1 MMKQAEKRALV
12 AAFILI
18 LTGCVL
24 FGGVMSLLRW
34 DFTKLSTAQY
44 ETNTYEITEVFTDL
58 SIATDTA
65 DVVFLSSDDG
75 VCRVECYENPDFK
88 TSVYVADGA
97 LVIEPIETK
106 KWYQRIG
113 INFEMPKITVYLP
126 QAEYGALSVKLTT
139 GDLEIPEDL
148 TFASADIAAST
159 GDVSLSASVG
169 QDIRIRITTG
179 NARLEGLSCASLD
192 LSLTTGDVALSGLAA
207 SGDLTLTVTTG
218 DVTLAAVTCRHFTSD
233 GSTGDLILDNVIASA
248 KLSVTRTTG
257 DVTFTKSDA
266 AEIAIKTTTG
276 DVKGSLLSDKI
287 FFPKTTTG
295 SYEVPQ
301 TTAGGKC
308 EISTTTGDIR
318 ITVCEE

>member
-1 MMKQAEKRALV
+1 MKQAEKRALV

-88 TSVYVADGA
+88 ASVYVADGA

-295 SYEVPQ
+295 SYDVPQ